1 MTPTIFI
8 VGADKG
14 GVGKTVVARTLD
26 DYLRVKGANQAV
38 FDAQWPAGDLVRFAP
53 AAEII
58 NIENVDHQMKAFDSV
73 KGITLIDIAAGLLSP
88 TLAALSDVGLLDDVR
103 AEKMALVLFHVIGAS
118 FASLR
123 EISETAAAIGG
134 GVKHLLVK
142 NYVTEGGFTEWE
154 KDERFAEM
162 LRVASPHTITIPHL
176 IDRASAELQ
185 TVGGSF
191 DAFANDRARHGT
203 MLTGYVRNWERKVFE
218 EYNRVGLR
226 MMIKTATG
234 V

>member
-1 MTPTIFI
+1 MTPLII
-8 VGADKG
+8 MVGADKG
-14 GVGKTVVARTLD
+14 GVGKTMVARALD
-26 DYLRVKGANQAV
+26 DYLRVKGANQRV
-38 FDAQWPAGDLVRFAP
+38 FDAQWKAGDLARFAP
-53 AAEII
+53 AARII
-58 NIENVDHQMKAFDSV
+58 NIENVDDQMAAFDSV
-73 KGITLIDIAAGLLSP
+73 KGVTLIDIAAGLLSP

-103 AEKMALVLFHVIGAS
+103 AGAITLALLHVIGPS
-118 FASLR
+118 LSSLR

-154 KDERFAEM
+154 KDERFAEL
-162 LRVASPHTITIPHL
+162 LRAAAPHTITIPHL
-176 IDRASAELQ
+176 VDRASAELQ

-191 DAFANDRARHGT
+191 EAFASDATRSR
-203 MLTGYVRNWERKVFE
+203 MLTGYVRNWESKVWSEFD
-218 EYNRVGLR
+218 RVGLR